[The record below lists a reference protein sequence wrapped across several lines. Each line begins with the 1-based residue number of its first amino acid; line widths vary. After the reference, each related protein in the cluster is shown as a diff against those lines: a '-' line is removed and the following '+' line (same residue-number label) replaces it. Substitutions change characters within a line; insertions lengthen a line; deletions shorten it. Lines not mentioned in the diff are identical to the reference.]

1 MFQHRF
7 SFAMAWK
14 SKSNSKY
21 SRSVSLYL
29 LLISYD
35 IGDNLRSP
43 SVKCLPS
50 QSPKRL
56 LSKRSGTF
64 SLRQIRTWQQGQL
77 VYMPGAATP
86 SFLTHDDDADEDY
99 VGDSEVPESQ
109 LWLFSF
115 SVKCD
120 K

>member
-1 MFQHRF
+1 M
-7 SFAMAWK
+7 STK
-14 SKSNSKY
+14 SVTQKAF
-21 SRSVSLYL
+21 
-29 LLISYD
+29 I
-35 IGDNLRSP
+35 
-43 SVKCLPS
+43 
-50 QSPKRL
+50 QEKRNVL
-56 LSKRSGTF
+56 
-64 SLRQIRTWQQGQL
+64 LRQIRTWQQGQL